1 MVVHVSTIAL
11 PTDIGDFASGAVDQL
26 QVDDVLVILFEYEA
40 ASADQPLFG
49 RKGLPRHLTA
59 DDFSPSVLQRTIP
72 GQAGCQFFF
81 TEGGRAFCLYA
92 VIGSYAQRAVLVD
105 KVNCGLGDGA
115 DRAVLSGGAGQD
127 AGPPR
132 RRPHNRRR
140 PRWCRRPRARRLRPP
155 RRRRECARRPVRDR
169 RAALI
174 VLGGAFKAVDP
185 ADTAYALTHAR
196 MAACDGARAR
206 AVRPRS

>member
-1 MVVHVSTIAL
+1 MSPTLNAHGVSVTPPAGFEGRVFRRPAYGEVAASAADGPPAPPAEMPGVVVHVSTIAL

-105 KVNCGLGDGA
+105 KVNS
-115 DRAVLSGGAGQD
+115 VLATVQIEPAASGGPAKSPATTAPATTQ
-127 AGPPR
+127 PP
-132 RRPHNRRR
+132 PTTVV
-140 PRWCRRPRARRLRPP
+140 PP
-155 RRRRECARRPVRDR
+155 ITSAPS
-169 RAALI
+169 
-174 VLGGAFKAVDP
+174 P
-185 ADTAYALTHAR
+185 TTTTT
-196 MAACDGARAR
+196 
-206 AVRPRS
+206 P